1 MQLTQLPH
9 SELNTVSEG
18 QEEVRTWSCKSIK
31 QAMAGEMEDMKNK
44 LPIQSQSAHLPKASS
59 HGVHSYGMHSSR
71 VRLYWEPVPS
81 TVLHQH

>member
-9 SELNTVSEG
+9 SALNTVSEG

-44 LPIQSQSAHLPKASS
+44 LPIQSQSAQLPKASS
-59 HGVHSYGMHSSR
+59 HGVQ
-71 VRLYWEPVPS
+71 L
-81 TVLHQH
+81 